1 MSTEP
6 MYVLML
12 KEDYENDDLITGPSE
27 YELYDKADFTAR
39 FGNEAGI
46 QSRNINKEKED
57 RIKAAK
63 DFVHLIGNDICYVD
77 DDAVKFRENAKEI
90 FAQRK
95 LKELKKAVDGMTSDE
110 FLRLG
115 EWKIRNILRNMF
127 WHVHPYGENCQGEY
141 PQAPEDFII
150 NHMENGESYIV
161 SEIIYVHY

>member
-27 YELYDKADFTAR
+27 YGLYEKADFTVR

-57 RIKAAK
+57 RIRAAK

-77 DDAVKFRENAKEI
+77 GDAVKFRENAKEI
-90 FAQRK
+90 FAQRQ
-95 LKELKKAVDGMTSDE
+95 LKKLRDVIDNMTPDS
-110 FLRLG
+110 FLNNG
-115 EWKIRNILRNMF
+115 EWEIRNILRNMY

-141 PQAPEDFII
+141 PQAPKDFIV
-150 NHMENGESYIV
+150 NHMENGKSYIIP
-161 SEIIYVHY
+161 EIIYIYC